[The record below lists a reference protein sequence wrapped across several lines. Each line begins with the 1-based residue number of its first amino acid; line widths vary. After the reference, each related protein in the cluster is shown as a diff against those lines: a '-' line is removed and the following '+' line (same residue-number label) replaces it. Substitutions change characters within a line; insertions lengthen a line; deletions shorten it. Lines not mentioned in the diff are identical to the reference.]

1 MPLNKLVDVIGIVAA
16 IVMFGLGALHVYW
29 AAGGRWGSTVSVP
42 SRREDLPLFSPGPG
56 ATLMV
61 AALLFAAALVMLGRL
76 GIWGQ
81 WLPRWFFL
89 AGTSTIAIVFA
100 ARVLGDFRWLGLF
113 KRVAHTSFAWW
124 DSRLYV
130 PLCAM
135 LALAAALVAIN
146 A

>member
-1 MPLNKLVDVIGIVAA
+1 
-16 IVMFGLGALHVYW
+16 
-29 AAGGRWGSTVSVP
+29 
-42 SRREDLPLFSPGPG
+42 
-56 ATLMV
+56 MV
-61 AALLFAAALVMLGRL
+61 AAMVLSGRH
-76 GIWGQ
+76 
-81 WLPRWFFL
+81 
-89 AGTSTIAIVFA
+89 STIAIVFA
-100 ARVLGDFRWLGLF
+100 ARGLGDFRWFGLF